1 MRGFFPLA
9 VEAVNDALRRRI
21 IGVIVV
27 VCILSV
33 MVLDSCTA
41 CATGE
46 VLVNDE
52 PQSLAELAGYSGMIM
67 VASLGLWIMTLAGVL
82 AADHLRQT
90 LEDGSAV
97 LSLARPIGRA
107 TFAFARLA
115 GVLGITWLT
124 GAVLLGATGFLL
136 ASRGELDA
144 APVLLA
150 SALVAVGSLV
160 VGSLSM
166 ATSLWLPQLPTIL
179 IVFAVVGLL
188 ALANGVGL
196 VAEEGATGLLGVL
209 DGFGPPLASALLA
222 ALAPWA
228 EPATI
233 EANLPLLAARL
244 TLWAAGGVGLLA
256 LAFRRVELRS

>member
-1 MRGFFPLA
+1 MRGFLPLA
-9 VEAVNDALRRRI
+9 LEAVQDAIRRRI
-21 IGVIVV
+21 VGVIVV

-52 PQSLAELAGYSGMIM
+52 PQSLSELAGFSGLAT
-67 VASLGLWIMTLAGVL
+67 VASLALWIITLAGVL

-90 LEDGSAV
+90 LEDGSAM
-97 LSLARPIGRA
+97 LSLSRPIGRA

-115 GVLGITWLT
+115 GVLGITWVT
-124 GAVLLGATGFLL
+124 AAVLLGAAGFLL

-144 APVLLA
+144 TPVLLA
-150 SALVAVGSLV
+150 SALTALGTLV

-166 ATSLWLPQLPTIL
+166 AASLWLPRLPTIL
-179 IVFAVVGLL
+179 SVFTLVGLL

-196 VAEEGATGLLGVL
+196 VAEGGATGLLGVL
-209 DGFGPPLASALLA
+209 DGFGPPLGSALVA
-222 ALAPWA
+222 ALAPWV
-228 EPATI
+228 EPAEI
-233 EANLPLLAARL
+233 HANLPLLSARL
-244 TLWAAGGVGLLA
+244 ALWAAGGTGLLA
-256 LAFRRVELRS
+256 LAFRRVELRG